1 VPFSAS
7 PIVSIEGTNN
17 LQQEF
22 APAVGVSLS
31 RTISDFLAVYAV
43 PMWVHNSAAS
53 LDVHEN
59 TSYLGVGGRLR
70 IRPTVYLAAEVS
82 PRLSGFAP
90 GKALYGFAI
99 EKRAGL
105 HMFQLNFNN
114 GAGTTLAQI
123 ARGGQPNNLQ
133 MGFNLARKFY

>member
-1 VPFSAS
+1 
-7 PIVSIEGTNN
+7 
-17 LQQEF
+17 
-22 APAVGVSLS
+22 
-31 RTISDFLAVYAV
+31 
-43 PMWVHNSAAS
+43 VHNSAAS
-53 LDVHEN
+53 SGIDRN
-59 TSYLGVGGRLR
+59 TTYLGVGSRLR

-99 EKRAGL
+99 EKRAGA

>member
-1 VPFSAS
+1 VPLSVS

-17 LQQEF
+17 LQEQF
-22 APAVGVSLS
+22 APVVGASVS

-53 LDVHEN
+53 SGIDRN
-59 TSYLGVGGRLR
+59 TTYLGVGSRLR

-99 EKRAGL
+99 EKRAGA

-114 GAGTTLAQI
+114 GANTTLAQI